1 MKTFIFAA
9 ALAFTL
15 MVPML
20 SFAQSANEPVTRPEV
35 HAQVLQA
42 GQQGTLQQPKDHH
55 AAIQPA
61 NASPG
66 DSAYG
71 SSHDGS
77 AQSGRFAHSPMP
89 IMDHSLFSHH

>member
-1 MKTFIFAA
+1 MKTFTFAA
-9 ALAFTL
+9 AVAFTL
-15 MVPML
+15 MVPVL
-20 SFAQSANEPVTRPEV
+20 SFAQSANEPATHREV

-42 GQQGTLQQPKDHH
+42 GPQGTLQQSKDRH
-55 AAIQPA
+55 AVTQPA
-61 NASPG
+61 NASPS

-71 SSHDGS
+71 SSQDGS

>member
-1 MKTFIFAA
+1 MKTFTFAA
-9 ALAFTL
+9 AVAFTL
-15 MVPML
+15 MVPVL
-20 SFAQSANEPVTRPEV
+20 SFAANHREV

-42 GQQGTLQQPKDHH
+42 GPQGTLQQSKDRH
-55 AAIQPA
+55 AVTQPA
-61 NASPG
+61 NASPS

-71 SSHDGS
+71 SSQDGS